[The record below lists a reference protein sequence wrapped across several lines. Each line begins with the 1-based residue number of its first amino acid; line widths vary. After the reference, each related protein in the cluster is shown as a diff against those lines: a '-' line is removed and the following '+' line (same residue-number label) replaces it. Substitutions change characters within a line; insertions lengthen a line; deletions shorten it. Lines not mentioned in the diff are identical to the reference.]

1 MASMTQFNFMAITSR
16 IIIIMFAMLPP
27 CAHAL
32 WEPETDERNFSI
44 RAGAIVN
51 GSRHCFGILNSLF
64 GEVKWTI
71 LRFNAEFV

>member
-1 MASMTQFNFMAITSR
+1 MR
-16 IIIIMFAMLPP
+16 
-27 CAHAL
+27 HAL